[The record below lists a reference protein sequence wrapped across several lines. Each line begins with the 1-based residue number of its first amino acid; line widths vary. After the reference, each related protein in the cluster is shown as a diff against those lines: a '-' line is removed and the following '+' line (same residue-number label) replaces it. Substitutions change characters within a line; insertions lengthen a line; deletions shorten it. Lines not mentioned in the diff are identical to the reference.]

1 MSNNRRPA
9 YLPIAIIAVVI
20 IVIAAAVIMW
30 FKPDSQRMETAQSA
44 SIASADTSESTLSTV
59 LNSEQTEQ
67 TASAQNQSAF
77 VTGLERLPRSLK
89 GTQVDGEIIID
100 ENKQLVVTEGLRRL
114 FDYFLSAIGEEDEA
128 VIFARVESYIRHHTP
143 EPAASQA
150 VAIFSKYVAYLKALP
165 EIEKRYGNLQLQAT
179 KNGELDLNAIAQ
191 QKQNVANLR
200 QQYFDKTTIEA
211 FFGASDSYDDY
222 SMEMVRI
229 NQNEQMSEAQKQ
241 AARQDYVSRLPDGAI
256 KTNIMQQANLNEL
269 MARTEQ
275 MKAAGASPEA
285 LYNMRRELVGAP
297 AAARLAQVDQQ
308 DADFDQRFK
317 QYQTQKQQL
326 LSQNADKAQAQTQ
339 IHQIEQQLFNDMER
353 KRLAGYAALQQQKA
367 AALNS
372 SVNSNPN

>member
-1 MSNNRRPA
+1 MPTKRRPPF
-9 YLPIAIIAVVI
+9 LLIIIAVITILVVAI
-20 IVIAAAVIMW
+20 IWW
-30 FKPDSQRMETAQSA
+30 FKPDNASKPSSQTEATALNSQANA
-44 SIASADTSESTLSTV
+44 SIIDEANVNNNVGTFAKQDASQFT
-59 LNSEQTEQ
+59 
-67 TASAQNQSAF
+67 
-77 VTGLERLPRSLK
+77 TGLENLPRSLQ
-89 GTQVDGEIIID
+89 GTEVDGEIIID

-114 FDYFLSAIGEEDEA
+114 FDYFLSALGEEDEA
-128 VIFARVESYIRHHTP
+128 IIYARVESYIRHHTP

-191 QKQNVANLR
+191 QKQDVANLR

-297 AAARLAQVDQQ
+297 AAERLAQVDQE
-308 DADFDQRFK
+308 DANFDQRFK

-339 IHQIEQQLFNDMER
+339 IHQIEQQLFNETER
-353 KRLAGYAALQQQKA
+353 KRLAGYAALQKQKA